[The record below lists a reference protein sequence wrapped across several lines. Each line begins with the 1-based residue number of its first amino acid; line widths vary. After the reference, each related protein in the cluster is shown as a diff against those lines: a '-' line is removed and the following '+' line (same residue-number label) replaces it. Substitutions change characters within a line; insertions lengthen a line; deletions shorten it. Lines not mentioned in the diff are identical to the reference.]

1 MQSITIPRILC
12 LALAVSAFDLQMMST
27 RPRPRSV
34 RTVGTSSIAP
44 QASAKRTRIDGASQE
59 QQPQK
64 PTSEINSSSNGS
76 GVTSALIS
84 RLAVLALKRRLAQ
97 QSGVKCDI
105 TASSSDLLLKQQV
118 GPVTVRGRG
127 WSSQRGLTCRAIE
140 ATVQT
145 CELDM
150 KSVISRQKLILTIP
164 AKGDAMVALD
174 GDDFANFI
182 THPLMKPPQVTEGN
196 GKISFIKEG
205 VKVDMSA
212 GSIVFYLIY
221 DGEKYKCELRRGP
234 DESARAIIDV
244 YPASEF
250 APADIRDATSKMIT
264 NTVSS
269 FFNEMVFE
277 LDGTYLTFSD
287 MMVTE
292 KGGGATVMLKLDL
305 LVRKFPSPGLAF

>member
-1 MQSITIPRILC
+1 
-12 LALAVSAFDLQMMST
+12 
-27 RPRPRSV
+27 
-34 RTVGTSSIAP
+34 
-44 QASAKRTRIDGASQE
+44 
-59 QQPQK
+59 
-64 PTSEINSSSNGS
+64 
-76 GVTSALIS
+76 
-84 RLAVLALKRRLAQ
+84 
-97 QSGVKCDI
+97 
-105 TASSSDLLLKQQV
+105 
-118 GPVTVRGRG
+118 
-127 WSSQRGLTCRAIE
+127 
-140 ATVQT
+140 
-145 CELDM
+145 M

-196 GKISFIKEG
+196 GKISFVKEG
-205 VKVDMSA
+205 IKVDVSG

-250 APADIRDATSKMIT
+250 TPADIRDASSKLLT
-264 NTVSS
+264 DTVSN

-277 LDGTYLTFSD
+277 LDGTFLTFSD
-287 MMVTE
+287 MMVTG